1 MRAKAIIHLD
11 RFKENI
17 NSVKKRIGKNRHIC
31 VPVKADAYGHGA
43 VQIAKA
49 SLEAGASCFGVAAV
63 SEGLA
68 LRKAGVKTPIL
79 LFSQPGPD
87 EINDIISAELTPFIS
102 DAEFADTLNE
112 YAKKA
117 RKNIS
122 VHLKVDTGMGR
133 IGCNIKEAQELAIH
147 IKKLSCL
154 NLTGTATHL
163 AVSDSSNRK
172 DIDYTKKQIS
182 GFKRA
187 VNAIRAARI
196 NPGIVHAANSGAV
209 ILYPSAWFDMVR
221 PGILLYGYKSIEEYT
236 APLDQLKKLSKF
248 RKITVEPVME
258 LQSSVVLIK
267 KIKKGESVSYGRTW
281 TAEKETLIG
290 VLSVGY
296 ADGLPRLA
304 SNRWRVVI
312 GGELYPLIGRI
323 SMDQCCVNL
332 GKKTR
337 VKRWDTATIFG
348 SPDYAA
354 DALAKVTGT
363 IPYEITCNVNKRVP
377 RVYKH

>member
-11 RFKENI
+11 RFEENI
-17 NSVKKRIGKNRHIC
+17 NSVKTRIGKNRHIC

-43 VQIAKA
+43 AQIAKTA
-49 SLEAGASCFGVAAV
+49 LKAGASCFGAAAV

-68 LRKAGVKTPIL
+68 LRKGGIKTPIL
-79 LFSQPGPD
+79 LFSQPDPD
-87 EINDIISAELTPFIS
+87 EIKEIIQADLTPFIS
-102 DAEFADTLNE
+102 DADFADALNE
-112 YAKKA
+112 CAKKA
-117 RKNIS
+117 KKNVS
-122 VHLKVDTGMGR
+122 VHLKIDTGMGR
-133 IGCNIKEAQELAIH
+133 IGCKIKEAQELASH
-147 IKKLSCL
+147 IKKSSCL

-163 AVSDSSNRK
+163 AVSDSINRS
-172 DIDYTKKQIS
+172 DIEYTKKQIS

-187 VNAIRAARI
+187 VNAIRAAKI

-209 ILYPSAWFDMVR
+209 ILHPSAWFDMVR
-221 PGILLYGYKSIEEYT
+221 PGILLYGYKSVEEYT

-248 RKITVEPVME
+248 KKLTIAPVME

-281 TAEKETLIG
+281 IAEKDTLIG

-304 SNRWRVVI
+304 SNRWQVFI
-312 GGELYPLIGRI
+312 GGELYPLVGRI

-332 GKKTR
+332 GKKAK
-337 VKRWDTATIFG
+337 VNRWDTAIIFG
-348 SPDYAA
+348 NPDHDAS
-354 DALAKVTGT
+354 ALAKITGT